1 MKKITALIALLVI
14 ALFIIPAHAK
24 KPKKLLGKVEVV
36 NDTTNPVPIQG
47 DVEVI
52 NTLDVNVTN
61 TDAIPV
67 SVTIESPCCTSIKGA
82 ASEEGL
88 VAYDPGTGNVAQATY
103 DLVTLAGPGT
113 FISARLTKQGGAT
126 GLTAVSLSIDGKTVV
141 QRNIVA
147 LKNWGMTQ
155 NNPFGVVV
163 FTSPVGID
171 AVTIGFSQPI
181 AFKQSLVLSAIVGEP
196 GVIQIIGTII
206 YGE

>member
-1 MKKITALIALLVI
+1 MKKITALIVSLVI

-24 KPKKLLGKVEVV
+24 KKVDKVEVV
-36 NDTTNPVPIQG
+36 NDTRNPVQIQG

-61 TDAIPV
+61 TDVNPV
-67 SVTIESPCCTSIKGA
+67 PVTIESPCCTSIKGA

-88 VAYDPGTGNVAQATY
+88 VAYDQGTGDVAQATY
-103 DLVTLAGPGT
+103 DLVTLSGPGT
-113 FISARLTKQGGAT
+113 FVAARLTKQGGAT

-147 LKNWGMTQ
+147 LKNLGMTQ

-181 AFKQSLVLSAIVGEP
+181 AFEQSLVLSAIVGET